1 MQRHAMNTSANTT
14 NTVVILAD
22 GQRDITDFLPAL
34 ATVATLPLVVRIALT
49 AQKLNAGRIVL
60 CVRSELAPHVHRRL
74 DQCKRVPKSLEWYE
88 SAGPTDLAEVSGRIA
103 PEGNLVI
110 VVGDRSYNPSLLSK
124 AANWDGDSGALF
136 FHDNDEP
143 VGIFVLSANTAR
155 ALARQQLPVTVD
167 DLQGWISSRYE
178 VESEEVTGESW
189 QRVRFRSDQLSAEQK
204 LDRWL
209 VKPTDGTFA
218 RMNRRVSIPISRSIV
233 HLPITPNMVTLFT
246 LWVSFGAG
254 LFFACGGYWATL
266 MGAVLSVVASILDG
280 CDGEVA
286 RLKLQATDFGCWLET
301 VCDYLYYVFI
311 FGGMIVGFAR
321 TMGTKFAVGW
331 GAMLLFGAVASF
343 LSVGFA
349 RHHFSPDRPEAFLA
363 IWQRKAERRKSNPL
377 LFLGRY
383 TEFIIR
389 RCFLPYAFLGFA
401 LLNIL
406 PVAFVTAAI
415 GSNIVWPIAL
425 YSCFTLSSRRFHAE
439 GEAVTT

>member
-1 MQRHAMNTSANTT
+1 MNNSEKTSNTMA
-14 NTVVILAD
+14 ILAV
-22 GQRDITDFLPAL
+22 GTRDVTGFMPAL
-34 ATVATLPLVVRIALT
+34 APVATLPLVLRIALA
-49 AQKLNAGRIVL
+49 AQKLHVGRTVL
-60 CVRSELAPHVHRRL
+60 CVNSEVAPHVHKSVE
-74 DQCKRVPKSLEWYE
+74 QCGRAPKSLEWYE
-88 SAGPTDLAEVSGRIA
+88 SGAPTDLAEVARRVS
-103 PEGNLVI
+103 PDGNLII
-110 VVGDRSYNPSLLSK
+110 VAGDRSYHPSLLSK
-124 AANWDGDSGALF
+124 AAGWDAPDGALCF
-136 FHDNDEP
+136 RDGDEP
-143 VGIFVLSANTAR
+143 VGIIVLSNKVAKS
-155 ALARQQLPVTVD
+155 LAVHDTP
-167 DLQGWISSRYE
+167 ISTIEGLHQWVAMEYE
-178 VESEEVTGESW
+178 VEHEQVAGLFW
-189 QRVRFRSDQLSAEQK
+189 QKVRSRADQFCAEKK
-204 LDRWL
+204 LDEWL

-254 LFFACGGYWATL
+254 LFFAHGGYWATL
-266 MGAVLSVVASILDG
+266 IGAVLSVAASILDG

-286 RLKLQATDFGCWLET
+286 RLKLQVTDFGCWLET
-301 VCDYLYYVFI
+301 VCDYLYYVFV
-311 FGGMIVGFAR
+311 FGGMIVGFGR
-321 TMGTKFAVGW
+321 TMGTRFALTW

-349 RHHFSPDRPEAFLA
+349 RHHFAADRPEAFLS
-363 IWQRKAERRKSNPL
+363 IWQRKAERRRSNPL

-425 YSCFTLSSRRFHAE
+425 YSCFTLSVRSVNAQS
-439 GEAVTT
+439 EAVTT